1 MNDRLTRRR
10 LVGGAAVGAATLA
23 VPAAADARKKKAHK
37 KTTKKPATRK
47 ADVIVVG
54 AGLAGLTAARN
65 VAKAGKSVLVL
76 EARDRVGGRTLNH
89 PLPGGKQIDAGA
101 QFVGPTQDHV
111 LGLMKELGIGTFDT
125 YDTGD
130 NVFYFGGQRS
140 TFSDT
145 SPFGAAPP
153 DPRVAADIAQAITQL
168 DQMSTSVPVDAPWT
182 AANAEDWD
190 SQTLYSWAKANSANS
205 GDFLRVTTAATQAI
219 FGAEPRDISLLYTLF
234 YIASSGNENNPGT
247 FERNFN
253 TRNGGQQWRVVG
265 GTQSISLKM
274 AEALGSRVLLK
285 QPVRA
290 IDQTHGR
297 VTVTT
302 DTLTAVGKQVIVA
315 IPPTLA
321 GRIHYNPLL
330 PQQRDQLTQRLPQG
344 TLIKADAIYDKPF
357 WRAKGLTGQAVSDTG
372 PAQTTFDA
380 SPQDGSPGVLLGFI
394 GGHDARIW
402 SQRPA
407 AERRAAVLQNF
418 ADYFGDEAKNPVD
431 YTEMHWSA
439 EEFNRGCP
447 VCLFGPGALLDFGPA
462 LRAPV
467 QRIKWA
473 GTETS
478 TYWMGYMDGAV
489 RSGERAASE
498 VLAAL

>member
-10 LVGGAAVGAATLA
+10 LLEGTAVGAATLA
-23 VPAAADARKKKAHK
+23 VPAGAEARKKKPPK
-37 KTTKKPATRK
+37 KKKAAPKPRS

-76 EARDRVGGRTLNH
+76 EARDRAGGRTLNH
-89 PLPGGKQIDAGA
+89 EIAGGKTLDAGA
-101 QFVGPTQDHV
+101 QFVGTTQDHV
-111 LGLMKELGIGTFDT
+111 LALMKELGIGTFPT

-130 NVFYFGGQRS
+130 NVFFFGGQRS

-168 DQMSTSVPVDAPWT
+168 DQMSLSVPVDAPWT

-205 GDFLRVTTAATQAI
+205 GDFLRVTSAATEAI

-234 YIASSGNENNPGT
+234 YIAASGNETNVGT

-253 TRNGGQQWRVVG
+253 TRNGGQESRVVG
-265 GTQSISLKM
+265 GTQSISLKI
-274 AEALGSRVLLK
+274 AAALGDAVILK
-285 QPVRA
+285 APVRL
-290 IDQTHGR
+290 IDQTKSTVR
-297 VTVTT
+297 VDADGLSVT
-302 DTLTAVGKQVIVA
+302 GKQVIVA

-321 GRIHYNPLL
+321 GRIRYLPLL

-357 WRAKGLTGQAVSDTG
+357 WRDKGLTGQALSDKG
-372 PAQTTFDA
+372 PANTTFDA

-394 GGHDARIW
+394 GGHPARIW

-407 AERRAAVLQNF
+407 AERRAAVLKNF
-418 ADYFGDEAKNPVD
+418 ADYFGPEAMNPVD

-439 EEFNRGCP
+439 EE
-447 VCLFGPGALLDFGPA
+447 
-462 LRAPV
+462 
-467 QRIKWA
+467 
-473 GTETS
+473 
-478 TYWMGYMDGAV
+478 
-489 RSGERAASE
+489 
-498 VLAAL
+498 